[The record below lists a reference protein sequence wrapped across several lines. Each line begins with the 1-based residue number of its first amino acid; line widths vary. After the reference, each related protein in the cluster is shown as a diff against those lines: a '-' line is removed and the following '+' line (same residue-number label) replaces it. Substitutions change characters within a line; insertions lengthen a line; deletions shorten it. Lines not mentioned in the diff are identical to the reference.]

1 MITIIRNA
9 EVYQPDHAG
18 KKDVLL
24 IDGKIGAVG
33 DGIKVTVANAAG
45 LVNEIDAEGMA
56 LVPGFIDSHTH
67 MLGGGG
73 EGGYKTRTPEAVLT
87 DFTMAGITTAVGCL
101 GTDGVTR
108 SMVSLLA
115 KARGLEEE
123 GLNTYIY

>member
-33 DGIKVTVANAAG
+33 DGINVTISNANG
-45 LVNEIDAEGMA
+45 LIDEIDADGKV

-73 EGGYKTRTPEAVLT
+73 EGGY
-87 DFTMAGITTAVGCL
+87 
-101 GTDGVTR
+101 
-108 SMVSLLA
+108 
-115 KARGLEEE
+115 
-123 GLNTYIY
+123 